1 MLQPQLGPKTTDAV
15 LQNYRLLLER
25 LNAHIQKVEA
35 AFSDQIVCKKGC
47 DACCRFLSL
56 FPVEAFSIS
65 HAYSQLPENIKHQ
78 INHRLHHH
86 KDACPLLIDHA
97 CALYP
102 VRPIICRTHGFP
114 IYIEKNNQ
122 VSIDFCPENFKQVIT
137 FPEHT
142 LLSIERLNETL
153 IAVNQLFLKSVTPH
167 THLPDRIPVSQAL
180 FILDEF

>member
-1 MLQPQLGPKTTDAV
+1 MDSHATDTV

-25 LNAHIQKVEA
+25 VDTHIQTVETE
-35 AFSDQIVCKKGC
+35 FPDQIACKKGC

-56 FPVEAFSIS
+56 FPVEALSIS
-65 HAYSQLPENIKHQ
+65 KAYSRLPENIKQQ
-78 INHRLHHH
+78 INHRLRHH

-114 IYIEKNNQ
+114 ICIEKENQ

-137 FPEHT
+137 FPKHT

-153 IAVNQLFLKSVTPH
+153 TAVNQHFVQSITPH
-167 THLPDRIPVSQAL
+167 KNLPNRIPVSQAL
-180 FILDEF
+180 FMLNKIR